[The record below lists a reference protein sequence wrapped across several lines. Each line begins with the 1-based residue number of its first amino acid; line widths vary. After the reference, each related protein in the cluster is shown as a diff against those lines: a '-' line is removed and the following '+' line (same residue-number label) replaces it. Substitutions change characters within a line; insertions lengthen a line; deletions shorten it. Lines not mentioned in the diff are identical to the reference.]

1 MKKVHKILI
10 PVFAVLLAASVAL
23 TILVLNGTIKR
34 KPGVTGLVE
43 DGVFKATDFA
53 QLDPVSVH
61 SQSPYM
67 QSDIE
72 GIFYTFDTN
81 GNVKFFEY
89 DGKQLNNYSG
99 TVGTITVTPELTYN
113 KLPIKISY
121 IVKDDKTVGYGL
133 FTNAAHPEV
142 TLYKYA
148 FAKLIDP
155 PAVYG
160 LKGKMLLVSIDPD
173 EAYSNDRKYVEI
185 FNVDMTNGGLSRV
198 FSQRDRTPDKS
209 GRLSDRWH
217 IITDGFIKSA
227 EKKASVISG
236 RRYNTDTKVFDIF
249 DLNISMN
256 NPDLAGIYTT
266 FLRENPE
273 DSSYVYLKK
282 TKSGFKSVN
291 YLGQETDIVS
301 FEGDI
306 EDYVFSGDWVY
317 DANTRE
323 FVNLLSG
330 KKIAA
335 KGVEAI
341 DMFAVNSK
349 GTAFAALAS
358 YKDSQGLFII
368 DSDGKAQAYAGK
380 DIFNSNIKN
389 VCFADDNTIFT
400 TGADENGACTNYLI
414 KIK

>member
-1 MKKVHKILI
+1 MKTVHKILI
-10 PVFAVLLAASVAL
+10 PVFAVLLAAAVVVTVL
-23 TILVLNGTIKR
+23 ILNGTIK
-34 KPGVTGLVE
+34 KQPGATGIVE
-43 DGVFKATDFA
+43 DGVFKAADFA
-53 QLDPVSVH
+53 QLDPISVH
-61 SQSPYM
+61 SQYPYM
-67 QSDIE
+67 QSDID
-72 GIFYTFDTN
+72 GIFYTADIN
-81 GNVKFFEY
+81 GDVKFFEY

-121 IVKDDKTVGYGL
+121 IVKDGKTVGYGL

-160 LKGKMLLVSIDPD
+160 LKGKMLLVSIDTD

-217 IITDGFIKSA
+217 IITDGFIKSV
-227 EKKASVISG
+227 ENKASVISG
-236 RRYNTDTKVFDIF
+236 RRYNTDTEIFDIF
-249 DLNISMN
+249 DLNVSMN
-256 NPDLAGIYTT
+256 NPDNTGIYTT
-266 FLRENPE
+266 FLRENPK

-282 TKSGFKSVN
+282 TKGGFKSVN
-291 YLGQETDIVS
+291 YLGQATDIVS
-301 FEGDI
+301 FEGKI
-306 EDYVFSGDWVY
+306 ENYVFSGDWVY
-317 DANTRE
+317 DANNHE
-323 FVNLLSG
+323 FVNLMNG
-330 KKIAA
+330 KKVAA

-368 DSDGKAQAYAGK
+368 DSEGKTQAYAGK
-380 DIFNSNIKN
+380 GIFNSNIRN
-389 VCFADDNTIFT
+389 VCFADDDTLFT
-400 TGADENGACTNYLI
+400 TGTDENGACTNYLI